1 MSWTRRRLQ
10 FVTAGLVVFAW
21 ALVYIGV
28 ITLAPPAY
36 DPAVET
42 ATKMN
47 IGVAVMLAIPTAVY
61 VVAALLVLHHWLA
74 AGGARLA
81 ATDSPGRMLAAAV
94 AMLPEHRRDWGAAMT
109 AELAEVRG
117 RPQRWRFAL
126 SSVWAALRLPPAAG
140 RLTLIVIA
148 GAAVA
153 ATVLAG
159 PAIDAA
165 VPGLDLFAVFFV
177 GLTGALAVLA
187 AARSRTRR
195 MRFPAPVASLVV
207 IGSVA
212 AAITMTVVLLVREP
226 STADHLSPPRAV
238 LLAAVLAGS
247 LWVARATPRAL
258 GTDRLAPHLGAGA
271 AVLYVAVTMLAIR
284 ISTDTRIEPDV
295 REAVTALIA
304 MGIFFGSAAL
314 FFVPA
319 FWAAMARRS
328 FRSGIQAGAWTAIA
342 NLPLAYAMSV
352 NEALRIYANGGGVG
366 FDHLAG
372 PVGVIL
378 DDAVFWR
385 LFFDPVVGIPCAV
398 FGAAIGATFASYNPV
413 TRQA

>member
-36 DPAVET
+36 DPAVE
-42 ATKMN
+42 AASKIN
-47 IGVAVMLAIPTAVY
+47 FGVAMMLAIPTAAY

-74 AGGARLA
+74 AGRARRA

-94 AMLPEHRRDWGAAMT
+94 ATLPEHRRDWGAAMT

-126 SSVWAALRLPPAAG
+126 SSAWAALRLPPAAG
-140 RLTLIVIA
+140 RLTLTVIA
-148 GAAVA
+148 GTAVA

-159 PAIDAA
+159 QAIDAA

-177 GLTGALAVLA
+177 GLTGALAMLA
-187 AARSRTRR
+187 AARSRR
-195 MRFPAPVASLVV
+195 MRFAAPVASLVV
-207 IGSVA
+207 IGSIA

-226 STADHLSPPRAV
+226 SAADHLSPARAV
-238 LLAAVLAGS
+238 LLAALLSGC
-247 LWVARATPRAL
+247 LWVATLTPRAL

-271 AVLYVAVTMLAIR
+271 ALLYVAMTMLAIR
-284 ISTDTRIEPDV
+284 FSTDMRIEPDA
-295 REAVTALIA
+295 REAVTGLIA

-319 FWAAMARRS
+319 FWATTVRRS
-328 FRSGIQAGAWTAIA
+328 FRSGMQASAWTAIVY
-342 NLPLAYAMSV
+342 LPLAYAMSV

-385 LFFDPVVGIPCAV
+385 LVFDPMVGIPSAV
-398 FGAAIGATFASYNPV
+398 FGAAIGATFASYKPV
-413 TRQA
+413 GRQA